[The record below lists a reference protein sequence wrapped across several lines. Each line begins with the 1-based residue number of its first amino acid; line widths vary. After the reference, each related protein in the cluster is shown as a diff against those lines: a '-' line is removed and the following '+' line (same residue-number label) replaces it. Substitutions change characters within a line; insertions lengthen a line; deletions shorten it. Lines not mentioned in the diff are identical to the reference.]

1 MLSAV
6 RWAVRNI
13 PGINIMIVAVLVTG
27 ATAFLSMRREVFPEF
42 QLDAI
47 LIQVPYPGAN
57 PEEVEVGICQ
67 KIEEGIQ
74 SLSGIKRIVSI
85 AQEGAGFTIAEL
97 QSSTDVQSLLADI
110 RSEID
115 RVAPFFPETAEQH
128 NVEQITFRQPA
139 IRVAVITDRLD
150 TVQQELDLRQVAER
164 IREQLIELPVVS
176 QAEIMGAKP
185 YQIDV
190 EISQQTLQQYGLTLG
205 QIAQILRRENVELP
219 GGQMRVD
226 GGEILLRG
234 KNRRDTGDEIA
245 QLPLLSKSSG
255 AVLTLGDLGKVRDE
269 FDDVVSLSRV
279 NGLPALVINIER
291 TSQEDLLKISDAV
304 QELAATLEVPAG
316 YQLRVWDDTSIDV
329 RDRIRMLKNNGVQ
342 GLLLV
347 FVVLAIFLDLRLA
360 FWVALGIP
368 ICVLGAG
375 GVLLLTGQTLNMLS
389 MFAFLMALGIVVD
402 DAIVVGENIYTHRL
416 MEKTFY
422 QASID
427 GVLEVLPSVTSAV
440 MTTVVAMMPLFFV
453 AGVMGKF
460 IAVMPVAII
469 AMLGFSLLESFFAL
483 PGHLAHENDRPK
495 SVAGRLLQL
504 VSWPLKPLL
513 WLFHAISLRAERALE
528 WVAERIYRPALS
540 FCLSYPTVPIA
551 IAIAL
556 LVTAVSLTRSGV
568 VPFNAFPKLD
578 GNRILAKITYP
589 DGTAAEVTDQAT
601 RVMETA
607 ILQITEEVYQKDLL
621 LAGRGQGAGSAAAM
635 RLVADAVP
643 QAIGERLDMG
653 LDPRGPVKLVFRQ
666 VGAQSGGGGLAD
678 MGGGSGSHLGQVTV
692 ELLDASE
699 RRITSQELIN
709 RWRAA
714 SGSFPGAE
722 RVVFQAADIGPGGNP
737 IEFKVLLPRQD
748 QHLMRQAVEMC
759 KEQLQRFAGVFDI
772 RDDSSPG
779 KVELQFRIKDQA
791 QAIGITAAELAET
804 IRHAY
809 YGAEVM
815 RLQRGRHEVK
825 LVVRYPRE
833 QRRSMT
839 DFSDIRVRGADGV
852 ERPILELAD
861 ITVSQGYSEINR
873 LDQMRSVTVT
883 ADVDEA
889 VANAREVIAKLKRE
903 FEPQLAEVFP
913 AARIRWEGQ
922 QQQTQES
929 LSSLWVGF
937 SIALLVMYVLLVLQ
951 FRSYFQPVLILVIIP
966 FGVIG
971 AIFGHALMGLPMTL
985 FSMFGLVAL
994 TGVVVNDSIVL
1005 VDFINQRVRG
1015 GMEFRQ
1021 ALLEAGQR
1029 RLRPI
1034 FLTSITTVAGLF
1046 PMLIERSMQAQVLI
1060 PMAVSLAFGL
1070 MMATLLVLFQIPVMY
1085 LLYLNIA
1092 IPFGVDPT
1100 EALLEDRQGEASR
1113 PAQTPS
1119 PVPQGA

>member
-1 MLSAV
+1 
-6 RWAVRNI
+6 
-13 PGINIMIVAVLVTG
+13 
-27 ATAFLSMRREVFPEF
+27 
-42 QLDAI
+42 
-47 LIQVPYPGAN
+47 
-57 PEEVEVGICQ
+57 
-67 KIEEGIQ
+67 
-74 SLSGIKRIVSI
+74 
-85 AQEGAGFTIAEL
+85 
-97 QSSTDVQSLLADI
+97 
-110 RSEID
+110 
-115 RVAPFFPETAEQH
+115 
-128 NVEQITFRQPA
+128 
-139 IRVAVITDRLD
+139 
-150 TVQQELDLRQVAER
+150 
-164 IREQLIELPVVS
+164 
-176 QAEIMGAKP
+176 
-185 YQIDV
+185 
-190 EISQQTLQQYGLTLG
+190 
-205 QIAQILRRENVELP
+205 
-219 GGQMRVD
+219 
-226 GGEILLRG
+226 
-234 KNRRDTGDEIA
+234 
-245 QLPLLSKSSG
+245 
-255 AVLTLGDLGKVRDE
+255 
-269 FDDVVSLSRV
+269 
-279 NGLPALVINIER
+279 
-291 TSQEDLLKISDAV
+291 
-304 QELAATLEVPAG
+304 
-316 YQLRVWDDTSIDV
+316 
-329 RDRIRMLKNNGVQ
+329 
-342 GLLLV
+342 
-347 FVVLAIFLDLRLA
+347 
-360 FWVALGIP
+360 
-368 ICVLGAG
+368 
-375 GVLLLTGQTLNMLS
+375 
-389 MFAFLMALGIVVD
+389 
-402 DAIVVGENIYTHRL
+402 
-416 MEKTFY
+416 
-422 QASID
+422 
-427 GVLEVLPSVTSAV
+427 
-440 MTTVVAMMPLFFV
+440 
-453 AGVMGKF
+453 
-460 IAVMPVAII
+460 
-469 AMLGFSLLESFFAL
+469 
-483 PGHLAHENDRPK
+483 
-495 SVAGRLLQL
+495 
-504 VSWPLKPLL
+504 
-513 WLFHAISLRAERALE
+513 
-528 WVAERIYRPALS
+528 
-540 FCLSYPTVPIA
+540 
-551 IAIAL
+551 
-556 LVTAVSLTRSGV
+556 
-568 VPFNAFPKLD
+568 
-578 GNRILAKITYP
+578 
-589 DGTAAEVTDQAT
+589 
-601 RVMETA
+601 
-607 ILQITEEVYQKDLL
+607 
-621 LAGRGQGAGSAAAM
+621 
-635 RLVADAVP
+635 
-643 QAIGERLDMG
+643 
-653 LDPRGPVKLVFRQ
+653 
-666 VGAQSGGGGLAD
+666 

-699 RRITSQELIN
+699 RGITSQQLIN